1 VLLPKRPLRPIKSA
15 ESLHSSG
22 KGSNQT
28 SSRNS
33 AILEVASPESPL
45 GPLPSIMVHTSFLNS
60 KPSHNRSVSHD
71 SYFEQLSGKQD
82 DDDSLDLS
90 EIQLNFDLEDNE
102 MRIFSEDETL
112 VSTSA
117 ESPSN
122 SVASSFSQR
131 AKARMSPKLKCV
143 PRAQMEELSSADPSP
158 KKNRK
163 MSSHSPS
170 SRKRSKL
177 EATRNFVVKVDELR

>member
-1 VLLPKRPLRPIKSA
+1 MIQPKRPLRPIKSA
-15 ESLHSSG
+15 ESLQSSG
-22 KGSNQT
+22 KNSAQT
-28 SSRNS
+28 SNRNS
-33 AILEVASPESPL
+33 AILEVASPEGSPVSM
-45 GPLPSIMVHTSFLNS
+45 LPSIMVHTSFLNL

-71 SYFEQLSGKQD
+71 SYFDQLSGKQE

-122 SVASSFSQR
+122 SVASNFSHR
-131 AKARMSPKLKCV
+131 AKMKAANPKLKCV

-163 MSSHSPS
+163 MSSTSPS
-170 SRKRSKL
+170 SRKR
-177 EATRNFVVKVDELR
+177 FVFI

>member
-1 VLLPKRPLRPIKSA
+1 MIQPKRPLRPIKSA

-22 KGSNQT
+22 KSSVQT
-28 SSRNS
+28 SNRNS
-33 AILEVASPESPL
+33 AILEVATPEGSPV
-45 GPLPSIMVHTSFLNS
+45 GNLPSIMVHTSFLNS

-71 SYFEQLSGKQD
+71 SYFDQLSGKQE

-122 SVASSFSQR
+122 SVASNFSHR
-131 AKARMSPKLKCV
+131 AKVKATNPKLKCV

-163 MSSHSPS
+163 MSSSSPS
-170 SRKRSKL
+170 SRKRFVFFSKY
-177 EATRNFVVKVDELR
+177 